1 MKIQKT
7 LIAAGILA
15 ITAAAAGYCGYS
27 RFLHPSL
34 VTTSIASLAP
44 VSEAVYGTGTVE
56 PERWAKVVMGPAEA
70 ARCRER
76 HLRVIYRFLLYWR
89 ATGQTQ
95 LAERGAKWLAER
107 GALPSR
113 EDYARSVL
121 EWPLREVGK
130 RLRRHKTLRATE
142 ALGFGPAN
150 FPSDG
155 ALPRLLDVRAPKH

>member
-56 PERWAKVVMGPAEA
+56 PERWAKVVPLQRRRLVELCRCEGQVVRVGQILGRQDDAEPEKRGGMQREPAR
-70 ARCRER
+70 RCASSRGI
-76 HLRVIYRFLLYWR
+76 RV
-89 ATGQTQ
+89 
-95 LAERGAKWLAER
+95 
-107 GALPSR
+107 PS
-113 EDYARSVL
+113 V
-121 EWPLREVGK
+121 P
-130 RLRRHKTLRATE
+130 H
-142 ALGFGPAN
+142 GFN
-150 FPSDG
+150 
-155 ALPRLLDVRAPKH
+155 